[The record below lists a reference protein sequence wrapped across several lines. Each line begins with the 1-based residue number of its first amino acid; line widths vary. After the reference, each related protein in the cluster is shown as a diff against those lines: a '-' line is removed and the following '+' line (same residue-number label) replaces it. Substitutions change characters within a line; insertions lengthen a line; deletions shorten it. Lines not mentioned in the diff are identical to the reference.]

1 MAGIDG
7 FTQCVSNAFQK
18 YVETGD
24 FFTLASEWSD
34 CNMNYF
40 KELQQGGVAGPF
52 ADFSAL
58 FQLLNAH
65 SLVLFEALSVP
76 ERIPRGEASILLR
89 RLCSSRFDDD
99 QAWKE
104 RFSLL

>member
-7 FTQCVSNAFQK
+7 FTHCISHAFQK
-18 YVETGD
+18 YVETGG

-52 ADFSAL
+52 TDFS
-58 FQLLNAH
+58 
-65 SLVLFEALSVP
+65 
-76 ERIPRGEASILLR
+76 
-89 RLCSSRFDDD
+89 
-99 QAWKE
+99 
-104 RFSLL
+104 

>member
-40 KELQQGGVAGPF
+40 KELQQGELQV
-52 ADFSAL
+52 
-58 FQLLNAH
+58 LLLISPH
-65 SLVLFEALSVP
+65 Y
-76 ERIPRGEASILLR
+76 
-89 RLCSSRFDDD
+89 SSF
-99 QAWKE
+99 
-104 RFSLL
+104 

>member
-1 MAGIDG
+1 MAEIDG

-34 CNMNYF
+34 CNMNYL

-52 ADFSAL
+52 TDFSAL

-65 SLVLFEALSVP
+65 SLVLFEALQR
-76 ERIPRGEASILLR
+76 EQKLLKEVEQ
-89 RLCSSRFDDD
+89 LKAHKGSR
-99 QAWKE
+99 AAK
-104 RFSLL
+104 STTS